1 MIITFA
7 QRRTTIAKKIR
18 ENKSK
23 IIEEEF
29 KGYLL
34 HWEAK
39 RFLWKNLFFI
49 QKARYLLN
57 LSRIL
62 GF

>member
-29 KGYLL
+29 KGYYI
-34 HWEAK
+34 EK
-39 RFLWKNLFFI
+39 KNGFCRKTCFLFKKQGI
-49 QKARYLLN
+49 Y
-57 LSRIL
+57 
-62 GF
+62 